1 MFKLIINDLTIEFAT
16 WEELQ
21 TYLYTLD
28 QKKKRTKKKADGS
41 VYKVITSEPFR
52 IEFDFP

>member
-16 WEELQ
+16 WDELQ

-41 VYKVITSEPFR
+41 VYRVITSEPFR
-52 IEFDFP
+52 IVFDE